1 MDIRKFAVAATS
13 RLHLRDASDELMYA
27 DEAKTLPIAVT
38 IFGPGSKQHAA
49 AQAKQSN
56 LLVNLVRKK
65 GDANQTA
72 EQRREAQ
79 AEFLTACTESFENL
93 EYGELQGLELAK
105 AVYSDLSLGFIADQ
119 VAKHLGEWSNF
130 SKGST
135 NNSPSTSD
143 SQRG

>member
-1 MDIRKFAVAATS
+1 MDVRKFAVSATS
-13 RLHLRDASDELMYA
+13 RLHLRDAGDELMYA
-27 DEAKTLPIAVT
+27 DEEKTKPIAVT

-56 LLVNLVRKK
+56 RLVNMVRRK
-65 GDANQTA
+65 GDVNQTA
-72 EQRREAQ
+72 EQRREQQ
-79 AEFLTACTESFENL
+79 AEYLTACTESFENL
-93 EYGELQGLELAK
+93 EYGELTGEALAK

-119 VAKHLGEWSNF
+119 VAKHLGEWANF
-130 SKGST
+130 TSGST